1 MTTRHKPRLNVNI
14 KTSTSTRKDY
24 HVIFFNFPPDTSL
37 ITIHYASYEAEYH
50 AIPQRLI
57 LGGSLSENAKI
68 PTVIFSKN
76 TNVSLSENKSPNS

>member
-1 MTTRHKPRLNVNI
+1 VTTRNKPRLNINI

-24 HVIFFNFPPDTSL
+24 HIIFFNFPPDTSL

-57 LGGSLSENAKI
+57 IPMNLLLPWRLSFRERQ
-68 PTVIFSKN
+68 N
-76 TNVSLSENKSPNS
+76 TNGSLSENKSPNS